1 MIERFALRRNVTMS
15 IVAFAVNILLVFV
28 SYRLVILRGG
38 LDALGLWSTLMA
50 WIYVIRMGDVGMA
63 TAAVRYVARCDS
75 ETESTRIRSY
85 VDTGLGLNGA
95 LFLLLAGVGYLA
107 ISWNLE
113 SIIHSGAADQAI
125 AASILPLI
133 LAGFVLSNLSGLI
146 LGGADRPASR
156 LSRRVDYDFRD
167 GSTARGRCRIGPVN
181 GAGRARDWSDQPT
194 LADDTR
200 GLLVFRHKLR
210 VLSGMVGLCS
220 LSNSISRL

>member
-133 LAGFVLSNLSGLI
+133 LAGFVLSNLSG
-146 LGGADRPASR
+146 
-156 LSRRVDYDFRD
+156 
-167 GSTARGRCRIGPVN
+167 
-181 GAGRARDWSDQPT
+181 
-194 LADDTR
+194 
-200 GLLVFRHKLR
+200 
-210 VLSGMVGLCS
+210 
-220 LSNSISRL
+220 